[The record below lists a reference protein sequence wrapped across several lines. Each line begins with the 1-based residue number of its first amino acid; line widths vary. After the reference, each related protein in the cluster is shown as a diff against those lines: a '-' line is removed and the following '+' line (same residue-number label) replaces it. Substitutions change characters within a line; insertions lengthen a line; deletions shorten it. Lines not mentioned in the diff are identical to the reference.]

1 MQQVLI
7 HWILLKKNGLANLKS
22 DVDKLDIDKL
32 KNARSGWSSLKS
44 VLDKFDF
51 DKLATVSVGLSDVV
65 KNDVVRKTEYDELVK
80 KVNAVPTSNLI
91 KKADYDR
98 KINEIEKKI
107 TDCNHGKYI
116 TTPELNESTLEDF
129 AARLAQAKLA
139 TKDDIADFVKKIFW
153 W

>member
-51 DKLATVSVGLSDVV
+51 DKLATVSVGLSVVV

-80 KVNAVPTSNLI
+80 KVNAVPVI
-91 KKADYDR
+91 
-98 KINEIEKKI
+98 
-107 TDCNHGKYI
+107 
-116 TTPELNESTLEDF
+116 
-129 AARLAQAKLA
+129 
-139 TKDDIADFVKKIFW
+139 
-153 W
+153 